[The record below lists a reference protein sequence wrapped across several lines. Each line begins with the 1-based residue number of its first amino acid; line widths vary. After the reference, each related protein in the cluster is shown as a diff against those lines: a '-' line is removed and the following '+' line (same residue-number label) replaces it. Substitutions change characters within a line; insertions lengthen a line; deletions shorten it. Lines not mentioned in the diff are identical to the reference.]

1 MATLLEMAT
10 DIVSAHVSNS
20 PMSKEDLLAEI
31 KEVYQVLSAME
42 KGVVS
47 ESEQPAV
54 AEEAVIPVI
63 SMRKAFGKDKIT
75 CMLCG
80 KEMKTLAR
88 HLKTAHDLKPGEY
101 RKQFGIPR
109 TQPLAAKA
117 YSESRRQMA
126 IEKDLGAG
134 LAKARAARGAIKKSA
149 AKKPAAKKASAKK
162 AAAAPSA
169 TEA

>member
-1 MATLLEMAT
+1 
-10 DIVSAHVSNS
+10 D
-20 PMSKEDLLAEI
+20 
-31 KEVYQVLSAME
+31 
-42 KGVVS
+42 
-47 ESEQPAV
+47 
-54 AEEAVIPVI
+54 
-63 SMRKAFGKDKIT
+63 
-75 CMLCG
+75 
-80 KEMKTLAR
+80 
-88 HLKTAHDLKPGEY
+88 
-101 RKQFGIPR
+101 IPR

-149 AKKPAAKKASAKK
+149 AKKPAAKKAGAKK